1 MFIFGIYLLNIFVFR
16 IFAEDRVR
24 LGAIE
29 FGEQGFPL
37 VVPALV
43 FVGLICRECVS
54 GGGNRPT
61 DP

>member
-37 VVPALV
+37 VVPVLV

-54 GGGNRPT
+54 GGQ
-61 DP
+61 